1 MDCIYGHDSFKNYN
15 ALILD
20 RDTIIY
26 SSGISYTIFN
36 HFTKEKQIFY
46 SRDKGGIGSI
56 AVDPSRK
63 YFAIAEKGV
72 WPHIYI
78 YEYPSLKLY
87 RVLRRGTE
95 KSYSCVCFS
104 GNGELLASV
113 GSNPDFL
120 LTVWEWKQEQ
130 VVLKS
135 KAFSQEI
142 YRVNFS
148 QFNEKWITTSGTGH
162 IRFWRIASTF
172 TGMKLKGDIG
182 KFGQFELS
190 DVASFA

>member
-1 MDCIYGHDSFKNYN
+1 MKSDSPVSETVAKLDCIYGHDSFKNYN

-63 YFAIAEKGV
+63 YFAVAEKGV

-87 RVLRRGTE
+87 RVLRRGT
-95 KSYSCVCFS
+95 
-104 GNGELLASV
+104 
-113 GSNPDFL
+113 
-120 LTVWEWKQEQ
+120 
-130 VVLKS
+130 
-135 KAFSQEI
+135 
-142 YRVNFS
+142 
-148 QFNEKWITTSGTGH
+148 
-162 IRFWRIASTF
+162 
-172 TGMKLKGDIG
+172 
-182 KFGQFELS
+182 
-190 DVASFA
+190 